1 VFLFSRFI
9 VRQVVREPVKTLLT
23 VLGVALG
30 VAVVVAIRMAN
41 DSSLR
46 GFSTALEAMAGKTS
60 VEIVGTGVGLD
71 ETQLPQLT
79 WLAEYGEV
87 SPVIAGDGLIA
98 VGSHSDAPG
107 IRPQPDLKPPAR
119 PPGTAVVDTPA
130 AARAGTGLVRV
141 LGIDIL
147 RDQPFREYRLV
158 RFGGESGR
166 EPTTEEFLDLLT
178 DPSSVIVTE
187 KLATRLGL
195 REGDPLPIT
204 LGDREVPFVVRGVL
218 RNEGPA
224 RTLDGNLVL
233 MDIAT
238 AQWRLGRLGRIDR
251 LDVRLHDPSTIDRA
265 EREIASRLLAGL
277 TAQRPA
283 RRGAQ
288 VERMLAAF
296 HLNLTAL
303 SLVALLV
310 GLFLVYNTVS
320 VSVVSRR
327 EEIGTLRAVGTTRGA
342 ILFLFLGEAAAFA
355 LAGTALGLVLG
366 RALAWGAIELTSATV
381 NTMWVA
387 MAAAPPRV
395 TWADVWVAA
404 GMAIPLSLA
413 AAAFPAAEA
422 ARVTPMAAIRGADR
436 LETRF
441 SLGWRRLA
449 IPAVLIALGAWLATR
464 PPIAGMPLGGFG
476 AALAFVFAAAS
487 LVPLA
492 LFLLG
497 RVGRLVM
504 ERLFGVEGFLANG
517 NLAGAIPRLSVS
529 VAALAIGLSMMV
541 AIAIMIGS
549 FRETVVYWV
558 GQTLQADLF
567 VGPAARGGGARD
579 TSLTPDVERAVRTH
593 PAVESVD
600 AFRTTTVT
608 VNELPVAV
616 NSGDLDVVVTRGRL
630 LFKAPSD
637 PATAVRAAIGRDEV
651 IASESFTLKHGRRVG
666 DTIALP
672 TLAGP
677 RPFRIAA
684 VFFDYSN
691 DRGVLLLD
699 TRTFARHFG
708 ELRPAGLALYLRR
721 GSSGDEVRA
730 QLAASLP
737 PGSRLYIYTN
747 AGLRAE
753 VLRIFDA
760 TFAITYALELIAI
773 FVAIMGVAGTLLT
786 LVIERRKE
794 LAVLRLI
801 GAERA
806 QVRRMVVLEG
816 AMLGAVSQAIGLG
829 VGVLLS
835 LVLVYVVNVQSFG
848 WTIQF
853 HLPWMFLGQMSLLVL
868 AATALSGL
876 YPAYRASRMH
886 AAEQVAEE

>member
-1 VFLFSRFI
+1 MFLFYRFI
-9 VRQVVREPVKTLLT
+9 VRQLAREPLKTLLT
-23 VLGVALG
+23 VVGVALG
-30 VAVVVAIRMAN
+30 AAVVVAVRMAN

-60 VEIVGTGVGLD
+60 VEIAGTGVGLD
-71 ETQLPQLT
+71 EARLPELA
-79 WLAEYGEV
+79 WLADYGDV
-87 SPVIAGDGLIA
+87 SPVIEGDGIVHTA
-98 VGSHSDAPG
+98 RGSLAPAEA
-107 IRPQPDLKPPAR
+107 AR
-119 PPGTAVVDTPA
+119 PAVVATPA
-130 AARAGTGLVRV
+130 EARAGAELVRV

-147 RDQPFREYRLV
+147 RDQPFREYRLLRV
-158 RFGGESGR
+158 GGGPGR
-166 EPTTEEFLDLLT
+166 EPTTREFLDLLT
-178 DPSSVIVTE
+178 DPSSVIVTG

-195 REGDPLPIT
+195 REGDTLPIT

-218 RNEGPA
+218 MDEGPA
-224 RTLDGNLVL
+224 RVLDGNLVL

-251 LDVRLHDPSTIDRA
+251 LDVRLHDPSSIDRA
-265 EREIASRLLAGL
+265 EREIASRLPAGM

-327 EEIGTLRAVGTTRGA
+327 EEIGTLRALGTTRRS
-342 ILFLFLGEAAAFA
+342 ILGLFLGEAAVFA
-355 LAGTALGLVLG
+355 VAGTGLGIAVG
-366 RALAWGAIELTSATV
+366 RGLAWSAIGLTSSTV

-387 MAAAPPRV
+387 TAAAPPRV
-395 TWADVWVAA
+395 TWTDVWVAA
-404 GMAIPLSLA
+404 AIAIPLSLLA
-413 AAAFPAAEA
+413 AALPAAEA

-441 SLGWRRLA
+441 ALGSRRFLA
-449 IPAVLIALGAWLATR
+449 PAVLVALGAWLATR
-464 PPIAGMPLGGFG
+464 APIAGMPIGGFG

-492 LFLLG
+492 LFALG
-497 RVGRLVM
+497 RLGRLVM
-504 ERLFGVEGFLANG
+504 EPLFGVEGFLANG

-558 GQTLQADLF
+558 GQTLKADLF

-579 TSLTPDVERAVRTH
+579 TSLTPEVERVVRGH
-593 PAVESVD
+593 AAVESVD
-600 AFRTTTVT
+600 GFRTTTVG
-608 VNELPVAV
+608 VDELPVAV
-616 NSGDLDVVVTRGRL
+616 NSGDLDVVLKRGRL
-630 LFKAPSD
+630 LFKAPD
-637 PATAVRAAIGRDEV
+637 APDVAVRAAIGKDEV
-651 IASESFTLKHGRRVG
+651 IASEPFTVKHGRRVG
-666 DTIALP
+666 DTISLP

-677 RPFRIAA
+677 RDFRIAA

-691 DRGVLLLD
+691 DRGLLLMD
-699 TRTFARHFG
+699 TATFARHFG
-708 ELRPAGLALYLRR
+708 QLQPAGLAVYLRS
-721 GSSGDEVRA
+721 GAVGDEVRA
-730 QLAASLP
+730 QLAAALP
-737 PGSRLYIYTN
+737 AGSRVYIYTN

-801 GAERA
+801 GADGS

-816 AMLGAVSQAIGLG
+816 AMLGAVSQAVGLG

-835 LVLVYVVNVQSFG
+835 LVLIYVVNLQSFG

-853 HLPWMFLGQMSLLVL
+853 HLPWMFLAQMSALVL
-868 AATALSGL
+868 VATALAGL

-886 AAEQVAEE
+886 ASEQVAEE